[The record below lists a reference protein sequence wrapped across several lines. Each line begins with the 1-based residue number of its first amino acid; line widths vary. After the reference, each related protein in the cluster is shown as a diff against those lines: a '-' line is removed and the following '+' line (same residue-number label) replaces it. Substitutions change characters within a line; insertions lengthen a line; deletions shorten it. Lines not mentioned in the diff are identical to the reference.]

1 MDKIKICIVDDNRE
15 IVHIMNEY
23 LNEQDDME
31 VVGVAYDG
39 KECLTLLEQEE
50 PDVLLL
56 DIIMPHMDGLAV
68 LKTLSEKRHT
78 KKSTHYYV
86 NSIRS
91 RGRHEESSSIWCILF
106 CLKTI

>member
-68 LKTLSEKRHT
+68 LKTLSEKGIQKIHT
-78 KKSTHYYV
+78 LL
-86 NSIRS
+86 
-91 RGRHEESSSIWCILF
+91 C
-106 CLKTI
+106 